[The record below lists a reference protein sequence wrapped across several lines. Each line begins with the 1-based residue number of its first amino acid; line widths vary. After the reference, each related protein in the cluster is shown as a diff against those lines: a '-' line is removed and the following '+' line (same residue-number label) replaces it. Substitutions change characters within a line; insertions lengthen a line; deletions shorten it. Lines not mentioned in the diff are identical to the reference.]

1 MFSSRLTLQG
11 DSFSSDTA
19 IGLPQTG
26 GKGHQKLARR
36 VLAGGGAPA
45 TSKKRAPARE
55 CWRSLNRQPESALLS
70 IEDLETASR
79 DVRRYVTAAEAHI
92 GVGRK
97 HGVGKD
103 VWPGAVWILR

>member
-36 VLAGGGAPA
+36 VLAGRVPLPPQ
-45 TSKKRAPARE
+45 KK
-55 CWRSLNRQPESALLS
+55 SASTGMLAQLKSAAGKGS
-70 IEDLETASR
+70 IE
-79 DVRRYVTAAEAHI
+79 Y
-92 GVGRK
+92 
-97 HGVGKD
+97 
-103 VWPGAVWILR
+103 